1 MIKRCTGTLVAL
13 CIYSISGLNAQNIT
27 VKNDCFRTDFS
38 EDGVSVFQVDRD
50 SVNLIADNQ
59 MWGDI
64 LIRYRV
70 NHVSGQSLRTSV
82 YSPYARTQEK
92 GQVLAY
98 RDFLS
103 AVGMVYSV

>member
-50 SVNLIADNQ
+50 SVNPDSRQ
-59 MWGDI
+59 SDVG
-64 LIRYRV
+64 RYFDTISCQPRR
-70 NHVSGQSLRTSV
+70 LE
-82 YSPYARTQEK
+82 YA
-92 GQVLAY
+92 
-98 RDFLS
+98 
-103 AVGMVYSV
+103 

>member
-1 MIKRCTGTLVAL
+1 MTKAMIKRCTGTLVAL

-59 MWGDI
+59 II
-64 LIRYRV
+64 LMEYQ
-70 NHVSGQSLRTSV
+70 NLPDTGQYFSVIHRT
-82 YSPYARTQEK
+82 
-92 GQVLAY
+92 LA
-98 RDFLS
+98 
-103 AVGMVYSV
+103 

>member
-27 VKNDCFRTDFS
+27 VKSDCFRTDFS
-38 EDGVSVFQVDRD
+38 DDGVSVFQVDRD

-70 NHVSGQSLRTSV
+70 NQEDWNMLETGLTRRTCINKNTYVYTDSLC
-82 YSPYARTQEK
+82 
-92 GQVLAY
+92 
-98 RDFLS
+98 
-103 AVGMVYSV
+103 

>member
-50 SVNLIADNQ
+50 SVNLITDNQ

-70 NHVSGQSLRTSV
+70 NQEDWNMLETILRTSIAIRTEV
-82 YSPYARTQEK
+82 YTCMK
-92 GQVLAY
+92 G
-98 RDFLS
+98 DNHED
-103 AVGMVYSV
+103 